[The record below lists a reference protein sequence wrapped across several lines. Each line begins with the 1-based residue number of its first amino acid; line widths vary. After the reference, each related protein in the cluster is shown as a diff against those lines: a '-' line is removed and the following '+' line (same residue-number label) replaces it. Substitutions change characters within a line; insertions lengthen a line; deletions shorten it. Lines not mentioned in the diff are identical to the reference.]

1 MFALI
6 SDTIQPK
13 TFAGLFSAAPSIAMA
28 GLVISALA
36 SGHAQA
42 AASANGMIAGAIG
55 MVGYCIAASFL
66 VERFGARLGSAV
78 SWLVWLA
85 CAAAAYWLLFR

>member
-1 MFALI
+1 
-6 SDTIQPK
+6 
-13 TFAGLFSAAPSIAMA
+13 
-28 GLVISALA
+28 
-36 SGHAQA
+36 
-42 AASANGMIAGAIG
+42 MIAGAIG